1 MSLINSVLNKL
12 EQRGVHSMPNQTLIR
27 AVPEHAEN
35 NWVKPVL
42 LAVFAAMVVAGI
54 LWLGLQMRQRPVEVV
69 RVAAI
74 PVPVSAVAS
83 AASGVASELPEA
95 EPLPPASKLSFE
107 LSEVPGEPEPEPPR
121 ENKKA
126 KPVASRPIV
135 VAQLPK
141 PAAAEH
147 KPVESKAPIVSVP
160 AAGDMPVK
168 LVSRTQQADAE
179 YRKALLLQ
187 QQGHAAEALAG
198 YETAL
203 RLNTQQDAA
212 RLAMAALLVESKR
225 SADAERTL
233 QEGLQLKPAHI
244 GFSMAL
250 ARVQVENGKMDQAL
264 QTLQRNLPQAEDKA
278 DYQAFYAALLQR
290 QERHKEAVDHYQIA
304 VQLAPNNGVWLMGY
318 GLSLQA
324 VQRIDDA
331 KSAYMQALATRTLSP
346 ELTAYVQQKLKGF

>member
-1 MSLINSVLNKL
+1 MSLINRVLNKL

-27 AVPEHAEN
+27 SVPERAER
-35 NWVKPVL
+35 NWIKPVL
-42 LAVFAAMVVAGI
+42 LVLTLAAVAGM
-54 LWLGLQMRQRPVEVV
+54 LWLGLRMRQQPVEAVK
-69 RVAAI
+69 VAAM
-74 PVPVSAVAS
+74 PVPASAVAS
-83 AASGVASELPEA
+83 AASSVVSDLPEA
-95 EPLPPASKLSFE
+95 EPLQPASKLSFE
-107 LSEVPGEPEPEPPR
+107 LSAVPPEPEPEPPH

-126 KPVASRPIV
+126 KSVANRPTVVGQAPKPVAAER
-135 VAQLPK
+135 K
-141 PAAAEH
+141 PA
-147 KPVESKAPIVSVP
+147 ESKAPVVNIP
-160 AAGDMPVK
+160 AAGEVPIK
-168 LVSRTQQADAE
+168 LVSHTQQADAE

-198 YETAL
+198 YEAAL
-203 RLNTQQDAA
+203 KLNAQQDAA
-212 RLAMAALLVESKR
+212 RLAMAALLVENKR

-250 ARVQVENGKMDQAL
+250 ARVQVENGKIDQAL
-264 QTLQRNLPQAEDKA
+264 QTLQRNMQQAEDKA

-290 QERHKEAVDHYQIA
+290 QGRHKEAVDHYQIA

-346 ELTAYVQQKLKGF
+346 ELTAFVQQKLKGF